1 MRSSLCDMPHPIQV
15 VVTDDLRRNRL
26 TVFFRGLLVIPH
38 LIVLILWSIAA
49 EIAVIIAWIIALFA
63 GRVPDGLHNF
73 IAAWMRYATHV
84 YAYLFLLADPYPPFS
99 GSSPYPID
107 LHVAPAERQN
117 RWKTFFRGILAIPA
131 LFIANIL
138 RYLGMLIAFLGWF
151 AALALGRMPKG
162 LRDTGAWTLRVD
174 QQTYSYLSMLTD
186 RYPQFGPTP
195 EEDAEPGSV

>member
-1 MRSSLCDMPHPIQV
+1 MGRTSTPTCSCSA
-15 VVTDDLRRNRL
+15 
-26 TVFFRGLLVIPH
+26 
-38 LIVLILWSIAA
+38 ILPA
-49 EIAVIIAWIIALFA
+49 
-63 GRVPDGLHNF
+63 
-73 IAAWMRYATHV
+73 
-84 YAYLFLLADPYPPFS
+84 FS
-99 GSSPYPID
+99 ARAPTID

-117 RWKTFFRGILAIPA
+117 RWKTLFRGILAIPA

>member
-1 MRSSLCDMPHPIQV
+1 MPHPIQV
-15 VVTDDLRRNRL
+15 VVTDDLRRSRL

-49 EIAVIIAWIIALFA
+49 EIAIIIAWFIALFA

-73 IAAWMRYATHV
+73 IGAWMRYATHV

-107 LHVAPAERQN
+107 LQVAPAERQN